1 MFHSE
6 IVLQNL
12 SVIKTKFSLFAQVGY
27 LAVYF
32 LILLE
37 NFATTEILEQVERIC
52 SNSEFRAKKLICRF
66 LRFIVN
72 ETLEGRGDSLKG
84 YTIGVSVLGK
94 NDDFDP
100 EQDSLVRIHAG
111 RLRRLLHT
119 YYLDS
124 GKNDPILIEIPKGGY
139 KPNFSS
145 KDEALSIANAE
156 DESQKILPRE
166 PSIAVLPFKNLTGD
180 PAKEYIAYGLSEELS
195 LELTNYEDLKI
206 INCWHRPDISISEN
220 AYDKIGARYIIDGS
234 VKAYDEHLHIVVKL
248 VDLRTDKQIWAER
261 YYRDLSVQNIVT
273 IQEDIAD
280 TVAKTVGSE
289 VGIVFTHLT
298 EESRQTKP
306 ENLEVFDAILQ
317 YYYYQTHMSAPLG
330 ALTFTKLNQAL
341 INDPSS
347 GPIHAILADLYW
359 NTYAL
364 DYPESDGFLE
374 KTIELIDR
382 ALQLDSDNSFVRI
395 INSVRY
401 FSLDEKDRFLREA
414 NHCLSMNTGSPLILG
429 GLGFYLSLYGYWDR
443 GKTVLDKVMSKSI
456 GYPKYLYGTTC
467 LYYYREKKYEQA
479 MTEAEK
485 YEIPGVFWGPM
496 LRACCL
502 GQLGKRT
509 KAKAHIEELLFLKPD
524 FESKANYLISRFVK
538 EEELVLHILEGLHKA
553 GMEVS

>member
-1 MFHSE
+1 MIHSE
-6 IVLQNL
+6 IMLQNL
-12 SVIKTKFSLFAQVGY
+12 GIIKTKFSFFSQVCY
-27 LAVYF
+27 LAVY
-32 LILLE
+32 LIILVD

-52 SNSEFRAKKLICRF
+52 NNSELKAKKLICRF
-66 LRFIVN
+66 FRFIVN
-72 ETLEGRGDSLKG
+72 ETLEGRGDQLKG

-119 YYLDS
+119 YYLDT

-139 KPNFSS
+139 RPIFSN

-156 DESQKILPRE
+156 DEPQKKLTLE

-180 PAKEYIAYGLSEELS
+180 PDKEYIAYGLSEELS

-206 INCWHRPDISISEN
+206 VNCWHRPNISISEN

-234 VKAYDEHLHIVVKL
+234 VQAYDESVRILVKL
-248 VDLRTDKQIWAER
+248 VDIFTDTQIWAER
-261 YYRDLSVQNIVT
+261 YSRDLSVKNLVT
-273 IQEDIAD
+273 VQEDIAD
-280 TVAKTVGSE
+280 TVAKTLGSE

-298 EESRQTKP
+298 EESRQTRP

-317 YYYYQTHMSAPLG
+317 YYYYQTHMSTPLG

-347 GPIHAILADLYW
+347 GPIHAILADMYW
-359 NTYAL
+359 NAYAL
-364 DYPESDGFLE
+364 DYPESDGYLE

-382 ALQLDSDNSFVRI
+382 ALQLDSDNYFVRI

-414 NHCLSMNTGSPLILG
+414 NHCLSMNIGSPLMLG
-429 GLGFYLSLYGYWDR
+429 ALGFYLSLYGYWDR
-443 GKTVLDKVMSKSI
+443 GKTILDKVMSKNI

-485 YEIPGVFWGPM
+485 YDIPGVFWGPM

-502 GQLGKRT
+502 GQLGEKT
-509 KAKAHIEELLFLKPD
+509 KAKAQIEDLLFLKPD
-524 FESKANYLISRFVK
+524 FKSKASYLISRFVK
-538 EEELVLHILEGLHKA
+538 EGNLIDEVLDGLRKA
-553 GMEVS
+553 GLKI